1 MALRRLQEEN
11 ENLQQEN
18 KRLRA
23 ALQPEP
29 PAAAAASVFV
39 DYQSAS
45 AMPQTALASAPEVAP
60 LSDAAAVA
68 EPMAVAEGVGAPAE
82 LSRMDVGM
90 SC

>member
-11 ENLQQEN
+11 ETLQQEN

-23 ALQPEP
+23 ALHPEP
-29 PAAAAASVFV
+29 PATTAGSSVCV
-39 DYQSAS
+39 DPQLAS
-45 AMPQTALASAPEVAP
+45 AMPQSALASAPEVAP
-60 LSDAAAVA
+60 VSSAPA
-68 EPMAVAEGVGAPAE
+68 PMAIAERVDTPAE